1 MLDNHYV
8 PEGYGIISNFNIF
21 GVKISSYSLFVGLGL
36 FIGIAWFF
44 FSVTIK
50 EKNKEK
56 KIGKLNAY
64 YIVLSALAFGFIGSK
79 ILFFIENLDLI
90 IKNIDK
96 FNNSKNLLL
105 LLVSGKSIVG
115 GIIGG
120 YLGVRFVK
128 KRLNIES
135 VRTGNKIAP
144 AIALGMAI
152 GRIGCFL
159 TGCCYGIETSLPIG
173 INFGDGVTRIPTQ
186 LIECGFCLILFIYL
200 LYKQKNDKNL
210 IPGIL
215 FKQLVLF
222 YFSFRFLIEFIRGTS
237 KNIMF
242 LSIYQIIC
250 ILGIVYMINKIKK
263 EKLLWENNH
272 IKN

>member
-21 GVKISSYSLFVGLGL
+21 GVKVSSYSLFVGLGL

-44 FSVTIK
+44 FSVTLK

-64 YIVLSALAFGFIGSK
+64 YIVLSALIFGLLGSK

-90 IKNIDK
+90 IKNIDRL
-96 FNNSKNLLL
+96 NNIKNLLL
-105 LLVSGKSIVG
+105 LLLTGKSIVG

-120 YLGVRFVK
+120 YFGVRFVK
-128 KRLNIES
+128 KKLKIEN

-173 INFGDGVTRIPTQ
+173 IDFGDGITRFPTQ
-186 LIECGFCLILFIYL
+186 LIECVFCLVLFIYL
-200 LYKQKNDKNL
+200 LYKQKTSKDL
-210 IPGIL
+210 MPGIL
-215 FKQLVLF
+215 FKKLVLF
-222 YFSFRFLIEFIRGTS
+222 YFTFRFFIEFIRGTS

-250 ILGIVYMINKIKK
+250 IIGIIYIVKKIKK
-263 EKLLWENNH
+263 EKLLWQNDNL
-272 IKN
+272 NG